1 MSSTAAILARL
12 FLAAL
17 LLMSCGC
24 VTHNPPVTELHRPPN
39 GGIFPGGREP
49 VASPPPP
56 DGPGFVTGL
65 CLGSLPGLYW
75 LWPNLL
81 ALIRKKSW
89 LAHPGRLSPEELD
102 RLLVLHS
109 LLVLLLRRQESKEH
123 LDRQPDSS
131 KLKS

>member
-1 MSSTAAILARL
+1 MCSTVAILARL
-12 FLAAL
+12 FIMASL
-17 LLMSCGC
+17 LLSCGC
-24 VTHNPPVTELHRPPN
+24 VVYKPPVAEMHHPTN
-39 GGIFPGGREP
+39 GGIFPGGCEP
-49 VASPPPP
+49 VYSAPSP
-56 DGPGFVTGL
+56 GGLEFMAGL

-89 LAHPGRLSPEELD
+89 LAHSGGLSPEELD
-102 RLLVLHS
+102 RLLVLQS
-109 LLVLLLRRQESKEH
+109 FLELLLRRQESKRH